1 MTTQQTFRNNNIN
14 DTNIICTSSNSISS
28 INTSTPSSPP
38 ISPFLQWVG
47 GKRKIVGKL
56 LEKIPNGLEL
66 NNYYEPFLGGGA
78 LFFQVKDR
86 FNKCFLS
93 DINLEVI
100 TSYNAVKNNPARIIE
115 LCESYKLKHSK
126 KYYYQVRDN
135 NINSN
140 DPIEI
145 AARFLYLNRYSFR
158 GIYRINRYNRSQMS
172 YSSRRYSTFNNF
184 TAILNQCSSILQSA
198 TIYAGDFSFIE
209 AQAND
214 FVYFD
219 PPYHQSGECF
229 YTRLPFGENDQVRL
243 KNFAEHLSN
252 KGVKL
257 MISNSNTD
265 FIKNLYKNFNISTI
279 TIKYSLPNRRKES
292 CELLITNY

>member
-1 MTTQQTFRNNNIN
+1 MTTQQTFRYSNTN
-14 DTNIICTSSNSISS
+14 DTKIKDISPITSRA
-28 INTSTPSSPP
+28 T

-47 GKRKIVGKL
+47 GKRKIIDRL
-56 LEKIPNGLEL
+56 LEKIPLDLEL

-93 DINLEVI
+93 DINLEIV
-100 TSYNAVKNNPARIIE
+100 TSYNAVKRNPAKIIE
-115 LCESYKLKHSK
+115 LCESYRLKHSK
-126 KYYYQVRDN
+126 EYYYQVRDT

-145 AARFLYLNRYSFR
+145 TARFLYLNRYSFR
-158 GIYRINRYNRSQMS
+158 GIYRVNRHDQAKIS
-172 YSSRRYSTFNNF
+172 YSSRNHSNFDNF
-184 TAILNQCSSILQSA
+184 TAILKRCSSILQDT
-198 TIYAGDFSFIE
+198 TIYASDFSFIE
-209 AQAND
+209 PKSND

-219 PPYHQSGECF
+219 PPYHRSGEIF
-229 YTRLPFGENDQVRL
+229 YTRLPFGEDDQVRL

-257 MISNSNTD
+257 MISNSNTN
-265 FIKNLYKNFNISTI
+265 FIRNLYKDFSMSTI
-279 TIKYSLPNRRKES
+279 TIKYSLSNHRRES